1 MTHNELISIKE
12 SIETIEK
19 FQENFPKKIVCND
32 VRWQA
37 FFDWE
42 ARLCFRRRNEIEC
55 GVMREKSG
63 DNEQSTLLF
72 G

>member
-1 MTHNELISIKE
+1 MIHNDLQTIKE
-12 SIETIEK
+12 SIEMIEK

-42 ARLCFRRRNEIEC
+42 ARLCFRRRNELL
-55 GVMREKSG
+55 GV
-63 DNEQSTLLF
+63 DNILQQPLLDI
-72 G
+72 